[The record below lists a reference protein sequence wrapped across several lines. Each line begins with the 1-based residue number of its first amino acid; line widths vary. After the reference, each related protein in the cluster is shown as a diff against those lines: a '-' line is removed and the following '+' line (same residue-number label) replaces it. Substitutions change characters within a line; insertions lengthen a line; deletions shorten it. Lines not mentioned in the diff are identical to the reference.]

1 MKPCYLGATVSQVG
15 LLRLRRADGQA
26 ESQKVSPAFMAILD
40 PCAKLEQDHPSI
52 PAFRGVQR
60 VRTRRHFGGVI
71 RATCIDQRDFN
82 AILAAEMPYPKLTG
96 AFKSH
101 PMLNA
106 VV

>member
-1 MKPCYLGATVSQVG
+1 MSQEG
-15 LLRLRRADGQA
+15 LLRSRRVDGQA
-26 ESQKVSPAFMAILD
+26 ESQKVSPPFMAILD

-52 PAFRGVQR
+52 SAFRGVQR
-60 VRTRRHFGGVI
+60 VCTRRRFGGVI
-71 RATCIDQRDFN
+71 RAACIDQRDFN
-82 AILAAEMPYPKLTG
+82 AVLAAEMPYPKLTG